1 MTFVLPKDFSMF
13 WKETEAIV
21 RYQRSEVRYQTQH
34 GSRAPVVL
42 RNREGVEFVRY
53 QRSEVRYQR
62 SMARE
67 RRWARIERAD
77 FLRNGEGVEC
87 HEGILAPRR
96 IFA

>member
-21 RYQRSEVRYQTQH
+21 RYQRSEVRYQKQH
-34 GSRAPVVL
+34 GSRAPV
-42 RNREGVEFVRY
+42 G
-53 QRSEVRYQR
+53 
-62 SMARE
+62 AH
-67 RRWARIERAD
+67 ERAD
-77 FLRNGEGVEC
+77 FFRNREGVEC